1 VGRSRPFPH
10 LSCAQSHNE
19 QNLAIVSFS
28 VIVAK
33 SDRFSEWKSDRF
45 HIKGYARLKSPR
57 SRGQSPMLSTQ
68 SQQKL
73 TFEQFLEQCPED
85 GRYELV
91 NGEIVRILATRQHE
105 DVADFIAK
113 RLDQEVDQAGLN
125 YKVSGRIMLA
135 TQTAEGVEQGRF
147 PDVSVVDLD
156 QWRSNRRAYTALSEP
171 IQLVVEVV
179 STNWEDDYID
189 KLDEYCRLGISEYWI
204 VDYLAL
210 GSRDYLGNPKQPSV
224 LVYMLNDQQQYEMQ
238 RFQGGDRI
246 LSPTFPDLNLTMNE
260 ILQS

>member
-1 VGRSRPFPH
+1 MVT
-10 LSCAQSHNE
+10 
-19 QNLAIVSFS
+19 
-28 VIVAK
+28 
-33 SDRFSEWKSDRF
+33 
-45 HIKGYARLKSPR
+45 
-57 SRGQSPMLSTQ
+57 TQ

-113 RLDQEVDQAGLN
+113 RLDQEVDRAGLS
-125 YKVSGRIMLA
+125 YKVSGRIVLA
-135 TQTAEGVEQGRF
+135 TETEAGVEQGRF
-147 PDVSVVDLD
+147 PDVSVVKLE
-156 QWRSNRRAYTALSEP
+156 QWRANRRAYSALREP

-179 STNWEDDYID
+179 SSNWEDDYID
-189 KLDEYCRLGISEYWI
+189 KLDEYCRLGVLEYWI

-210 GSRDYLGNPKQPSV
+210 GSRNYLGNPKQPSV
-224 LVYMLNDQQQYEMQ
+224 LVYVLNEQQQYEMQ
-238 RFQGGDRI
+238 RFQGDERI
-246 LSPTFPDLNLTMNE
+246 VSATFPELNLTMNE